1 MMKETVHNGDR
12 MRWIMT
18 VLLAAFVMLMAF
30 AAPVYAEEDDGDE
43 ANENEEGSEEA
54 GETEEESTPGFEV
67 AFAVAAALAAAR
79 LLKARM
85 L

>member
-1 MMKETVHNGDR
+1 MKETVHNGDR
-12 MRWIMT
+12 MKWITT
-18 VLLAAFVMLMAF
+18 VLMAAFVMLMAF
-30 AAPVYAEEDDGDE
+30 AAPVFAEEHVGDE
-43 ANENEEGSEEA
+43 ADEEMEDSEEA
-54 GETEEESTPGFEV
+54 GEGAEESTPGFEV

>member
-1 MMKETVHNGDR
+1 MMNGTVPNGDR
-12 MRWIMT
+12 MKWIVT

-30 AAPVYAEEDDGDE
+30 AAPVYAEEDVGDE

-54 GETEEESTPGFEV
+54 GEAEEESTPGFEV
-67 AFAVAAALAAAR
+67 AFAAAALAAAR